1 MLFRSAEPTA
11 APAASLGPIEGR
23 AIELELAAL
32 SIVMDGAPV
41 KEIAVTPGET
51 VTFVLTNTANAPE
64 NFWIGTDAQLGS
76 NQTVGLPGVPEF
88 SSGTQQFTW
97 EVPADVTGLKFGVT
111 VPGHYLLQQGVF
123 TVAEGAAPAEPR

>member
-1 MLFRSAEPTA
+1 MTRIDVGLVLRDAAHLPYTNLVTRSTGA
-11 APAASLGPIEGR
+11 AVR
-23 AIELELAAL
+23 RCIELELAAL

-76 NQTVGLPGVPEF
+76 NQTVGLPEIGRAHV
-88 SSGTQQFTW
+88 
-97 EVPADVTGLKFGVT
+97 
-111 VPGHYLLQQGVF
+111 
-123 TVAEGAAPAEPR
+123 